1 MPVTCKVFDNPRE
14 EAVCVAAALK
24 KRLEKGEKLENT
36 AILLRTNQEAEGLI
50 TCSDGVS
57 DSFYDEGTASES
69 VQTLDLPES
78 VGISAYGSRGQK
90 QEKFSGAD
98 ESPQSLY
105 FQGCVKEF
113 PD

>member
-1 MPVTCKVFDNPRE
+1 MRKTGKYGDSSSDQSGGRE
-14 EAVCVAAALK
+14 
-24 KRLEKGEKLENT
+24 
-36 AILLRTNQEAEGLI
+36 
-50 TCSDGVS
+50 SDHSSYGVS

-90 QEKFSGAD
+90 QKKFSGAD